1 MMGRTI
7 FSRHR
12 RYGFYRPSAV
22 TVAMTFADLPNNA
35 AQIMVFSVSY
45 YIPRSDSDQDL
56 TSFDATDHPVLHGR
70 LGSQRRRF
78 LYRKSRRSITLSSS
92 RDTDVSLTCRSSF
105 T

>member
-45 YIPRSDSDQDL
+45 FDSRSFVGQDL
-56 TSFDATDHPVLHGR
+56 TPFFATDHPVLHGR
-70 LGSQRRRF
+70 LSSHRRRF
-78 LYRKSRRSITLSSS
+78 LHRKESF
-92 RDTDVSLTCRSSF
+92 VS
-105 T
+105 